1 MDRFEKLLTSVS
13 GGMIW
18 IAGGILVIMMLL
30 TVVNVV
36 GRPFNMAPVGIPE
49 MIGYGM
55 VIVVCFGF
63 AYNAILKGNVAVDML
78 FNLFPRRARSF
89 ITVIMD
95 MLGLGLFV
103 GIVWQSVVTAWEEYQ
118 IGDLSPILGFPVTPF
133 RACLI
138 FGFGMLC
145 IVLFLDML
153 KSIREVIKK

>member
-13 GGMIW
+13 SGMSWISGGV
-18 IAGGILVIMMLL
+18 LVIMMIL
-30 TVVNVV
+30 TVINVV
-36 GRPFNMAPVGIPE
+36 ARPFNLAPVGIPE

-78 FNLFPRRARSF
+78 FEHFPGRVKSC
-89 ITVIMD
+89 INVIMD
-95 MLGLGLFV
+95 ILGLGLFV
-103 GIVWQSVVTAWEEYQ
+103 CITWQGIAAAREEFL
-118 IGDLSPILGFPVTPF
+118 IGDTSPVLGFPVTPF

-145 IVLFLDML
+145 IVLFLDMV
-153 KSIREVIKK
+153 KSIREVFKK